1 MYFYIYIFLEAAQDF
16 YRGLYQLFSDKGCF
30 KALKIPFSAPLYI
43 HGQGYATKF
52 ASAFASKLI
61 NQQKAGGAITGFKGL
76 ILGGPLNNPWRTLT

>member
-43 HGQGYATKF
+43 HG
-52 ASAFASKLI
+52 
-61 NQQKAGGAITGFKGL
+61 
-76 ILGGPLNNPWRTLT
+76 